1 MGAKDSKRACLSYE
15 DAVKRMSD
23 AELKRVSEAF
33 KRLTNG
39 VTLLSQAA
47 FAQHVLGEGVPPP
60 IVEKLY
66 TACGGGARGIAL
78 RDLICGLVLLTKGS
92 QDEKIKFLWSLYCN
106 DSGTHITRSEFQ
118 MALQVEG
125 TLPPPDGGTSKPNTN
140 WDRMLLSLFGNGQD
154 KVGFEDFK
162 AWIKYNRDQTI
173 LSNWLLSNTCVSLS
187 SEVETPT
194 FYQTLAGVTHLEEQ
208 DICELEKCFWSIQS
222 SSITGH
228 LDFNCLLSLVCPPV
242 PAKACP
248 GLFLALDVN
257 RDAHIDFKELCCGIS
272 AACRGPMAE
281 RMKFCF
287 KIFDMDRDLYL
298 NSEEL
303 ESMKQTLQFIAN
315 ENKLTFSSQFYLEQP
330 STNLELDASHCK
342 ALESLYKKLDD
353 KNGLTQE
360 DFLMWAVED
369 NSLVAPLLELLF
381 QVCHVSLGLKPHCR
395 HNEYEIVMGWL
406 GREERRG
413 YREGQFWYLIA
424 SDWWQQWQNYT
435 SAPRTNLDHCQCR
448 TEPRGIVEEGIVCD
462 ESLVSNATDYPLHSN
477 EFHSNSMES
486 MGDLLS
492 RGDSCSIASSSG
504 VSSSSGTA
512 SKRGLAPPGPIDNSS
527 LVSDCTLKVQT
538 LTGEGGRLKRNTPL
552 AQHHDFELVPD
563 SLWKALA
570 MWYGGPLP
578 LPRQVIDPPGRSEVE
593 LELYPLNLRI
603 LRHQVQQPINN
614 PSTWSSVVGGY
625 HDPCSIRRKIASSV
639 VDVCFNSLSKLHE
652 NSVKA
657 LISYLSYGA
666 LTTAGLPPS
675 SPSACIRRNLAH
687 VAAFSRLAT
696 IQQVTDFL
704 CERLGIK
711 NEDAR
716 LWLLRDH
723 QQPFLLED
731 ERAHLQDLGIKDADQ
746 ILLEVRN
753 KDLTWPEELGQ
764 LAAGGSNETTLAE
777 RRPTIYLPPGATGL
791 HNLGNTCFM
800 NAALQAVSNTRPLT
814 MYFQQDNQLSELN
827 SNNPDST
834 KGAVAKKYA
843 ELCRELWAGS
853 TRSVAPLKI
862 RVCVTK
868 YAQHLSG
875 GGQHDAQE
883 LLAWL
888 LDALHEDLNRVPK
901 KQYIE
906 QKDSDGRPDE
916 VVADEAWQ
924 YHLKR
929 ENSIVTDLFHGQLK
943 SKVTCKTCGHESVKF
958 DPFNHLSLPLPMESY
973 TLCEVLVVRL
983 NGHSPIKYGLRLNSE
998 AKYGDLKE
1006 QLSQL
1011 CEVEDHRL
1019 LLAEVAC
1026 CQIRSLLPDENRI
1039 NPNTALELYAYELPA
1054 DFRKSD
1060 LEGEQGETDEGDVDT
1075 EASTGA
1081 TDSPL
1086 ARSPEVRSGSAI
1098 CMPNILCFKT
1108 KRTPSLSKAI
1118 PFKRS
1123 TISIQSNQSSYSA
1136 PFDASMLRKPP
1147 SYLIA
1152 VHRKC
1157 VRQDTYFLSQQKSKP
1172 SLFGMPLLL
1181 GCSSSSTCRD
1191 LYDLVWEQVTR
1202 LLSPMPQSDQTN
1214 HATDCDDSLGYEF
1227 PFTLK
1232 AVLAGGQICAICH
1245 WTKFCRGCPLPCTDD
1260 PLFHKCGGPVNG
1272 QAMHIAIDWD
1282 PTALHLRYQTSRE
1295 KLWTEDESVARCRKL
1310 HTEPIDLDYC
1320 LKAFTSE
1327 ENLQEKYHCSRCKDK
1342 QPATKKLQIWR
1353 LPPILIIHLKRFDCV
1368 NTKWVKTQKVVNF
1381 PFKDFNPTAYLA
1393 SVPQETILR
1402 HRQILDEKRRKEE
1415 DEENR
1420 HDDKILEDVSEASSS
1435 SPRISTDETGQLP
1448 NSIDAAANS
1457 LNISQC
1463 DIPSNNNQ
1471 SADRPVSN
1479 KQCEDS
1485 DRSNGVSCKGEQCK
1499 LLQCGKEGSDG
1510 CVSVGTCQGKDEVDR
1525 VAASTPKQRPER
1537 TNKVRSR
1544 LISTSLIKTPI
1555 IDENL
1560 KDYHEHKLLE
1570 GQDPFDLKYQLYA
1583 VVSHSGMLN
1592 GGHYIS
1598 YACNPNGNWYC
1609 YNDSS
1614 CREVITEPDVSRSRL
1629 SVSSKNSSGCTPLS
1643 RRRNIQGCQP
1653 QRKGSTG
1660 STDSDRTAPLAT
1672 MDTSIA
1678 SSASALDSGN
1688 ASDSCER
1695 SSVTGGSK
1703 PTNSPCPSRLST
1715 SGSTNSVNS
1724 NSNGF
1729 KCPYNNAKIPRI
1741 DTSSAYILF
1750 YERSG
1755 LDYKP
1760 YLPKVVPSGNGN
1772 SQQSAVDDA
1781 DDCDSDLQPGRSL
1794 PERSPVLK
1802 WIRDKFST

>member
-1 MGAKDSKRACLSYE
+1 
-15 DAVKRMSD
+15 SD

-492 RGDSCSIASSSG
+492 RGDSIASSSG

-614 PSTWSSVVGGY
+614 PSTWSSVVGG
-625 HDPCSIRRKIASSV
+625 
-639 VDVCFNSLSKLHE
+639 
-652 NSVKA
+652 
-657 LISYLSYGA
+657 YGA

-1039 NPNTALELYAYELPA
+1039 NPNTALE
-1054 DFRKSD
+1054 F
-1060 LEGEQGETDEGDVDT
+1060 
-1075 EASTGA
+1075 
-1081 TDSPL
+1081 PL

-1098 CMPNILCFKT
+1098 CMPNILCFK
-1108 KRTPSLSKAI
+1108 
-1118 PFKRS
+1118 
-1123 TISIQSNQSSYSA
+1123 SNQSSYSGKTVEA
-1136 PFDASMLRKPP
+1136 ATLYRVSNKTALLPDSGSSQVCQTGYLLFVSTKKQTQPVWDAAAS
-1147 SYLIA
+1147 
-1152 VHRKC
+1152 
-1157 VRQDTYFLSQQKSKP
+1157 
-1172 SLFGMPLLL
+1172 GLLL
-1181 GCSSSSTCRD
+1181 QQHLQRS
-1191 LYDLVWEQVTR
+1191 VR
-1202 LLSPMPQSDQTN
+1202 LGLGASHPVIESYASERSDQP
-1214 HATDCDDSLGYEF
+1214 CYRL
-1227 PFTLK
+1227 

-1420 HDDKILEDVSEASSS
+1420 H
-1435 SPRISTDETGQLP
+1435 
-1448 NSIDAAANS
+1448 
-1457 LNISQC
+1457 
-1463 DIPSNNNQ
+1463 
-1471 SADRPVSN
+1471 
-1479 KQCEDS
+1479 
-1485 DRSNGVSCKGEQCK
+1485 
-1499 LLQCGKEGSDG
+1499 GKE
-1510 CVSVGTCQGKDEVDR
+1510 

-1781 DDCDSDLQPGRSL
+1781 DDCDSDLRKQSC
-1794 PERSPVLK
+1794 S
-1802 WIRDKFST
+1802 IQ

>member
-1 MGAKDSKRACLSYE
+1 MGAKDSKRTCLSYE
-15 DAVKRMSD
+15 DAAKRMSD
-23 AELKRVSEAF
+23 AEFKRVCEAF

-39 VTLLSQAA
+39 GTLLSQAS
-47 FAQHVLGEGVPPP
+47 FAQHVLGDGVPAP

-66 TACGGGARGIAL
+66 VACGGAARGIAL

-92 QDEKIKFLWSLYCN
+92 QDEKIKFLWTLYCN
-106 DSGTHITRSEFQ
+106 DPGTYITRAEFQ
-118 MALQVEG
+118 SALQIEG
-125 TLPPPDGGTSKPNTN
+125 TLPPPDGGPTKPNIN
-140 WDRMLLSLFGNGQD
+140 YDRTLISLFGVGQD
-154 KVGFEDFK
+154 KVGFEEFK
-162 AWIKYNRDQTI
+162 AWIKYNKEATI
-173 LSNWLLSNTCVSLS
+173 LSKWLLSNPCVSLS

-208 DICELEKCFWSIQS
+208 DICELEKCFWTMQGASV
-222 SSITGH
+222 TGH

-242 PAKACP
+242 PAKACR

-257 RDAHIDFKELCCGIS
+257 QDEHIDFKELCCGIS

-287 KIFDMDRDLYL
+287 KIFDLDRDLHL

-303 ESMKQTLQFIAN
+303 DNMKQTLQFIAN
-315 ENKLTFSSQFYLEQP
+315 ENKLTYAPQFFHEQHQ
-330 STNLELDASHCK
+330 TNFEMDASHTK
-342 ALESLYKKLDD
+342 ALESLNDKLDS
-353 KNGLTQE
+353 KGGLTQE
-360 DFLMWAVED
+360 DFLVWAVKD

-406 GREERRG
+406 EREGRRG
-413 YREGQFWYLIA
+413 YHVGQFWYLVS
-424 SDWWQQWQNYT
+424 SDWWQQWLNYT
-435 SAPRTNLDHCQCR
+435 SASRTNLDHCDCR
-448 TEPRGIVEEGIVCD
+448 TDARGLVEEGIVCD
-462 ESLVSNATDYPLHSN
+462 ESLVSNTTDYTSNSN
-477 EFHSNSMES
+477 EFNSNSMES

-512 SKRGLAPPGPIDNSS
+512 SKRGLCPPGPIDNTN
-527 LVSDCTLKVQT
+527 LVAESTFKVPT
-538 LTGEGGRLKRNTPL
+538 LTGEGGRLKRDTPL
-552 AQHHDFELVPD
+552 VQHRDFELVPD
-563 SLWKALA
+563 SLWKALS

-578 LPRQVIDPPGRSEVE
+578 LPRQVIKPPGRSEVE

-603 LRHQVQQPINN
+603 LRHQVQQPV
-614 PSTWSSVVGGY
+614 SSASSWGSVVGG
-625 HDPCSIRRKIASSV
+625 
-639 VDVCFNSLSKLHE
+639 
-652 NSVKA
+652 
-657 LISYLSYGA
+657 YGA
-666 LTTAGLPPS
+666 LTTAGIAPS
-675 SPSACIRRNLAH
+675 TPVASIRRILAH
-687 VAAFSRLAT
+687 VATFSRLAT
-696 IQQVTDFL
+696 VQQVTDFL
-704 CERLGIK
+704 CEHLAIK

-731 ERAHLQDLGIKDADQ
+731 ESAQLQDLGIKDADQ

-764 LAAGGSNETTLAE
+764 LAAGGGSETALVE
-777 RRPTIYLPPGATGL
+777 RRPTICLPPGATGL

-814 MYFQQDNQLSELN
+814 MYFQQDNQLCELN
-827 SNNPDST
+827 CNNPHST
-834 KGAVAKKYA
+834 KGAVAKRYA

-853 TRSVAPLKI
+853 TRSVAPLKL
-862 RVCVTK
+862 RYCVSK
-868 YAQHLSG
+868 FAQHLSG

-916 VVADEAWQ
+916 VVAEEAWQ

-929 ENSIVTDLFHGQLK
+929 EHSIITDLFHGQLK

-983 NGHSPIKYGLRLNSE
+983 NGQCPIKYGLRLNSE
-998 AKYGDLKE
+998 AKYGELKE
-1006 QLSQL
+1006 HLSEL
-1011 CEVEDHRL
+1011 CVVDHKRL
-1019 LLAEVAC
+1019 LLAEVAT
-1026 CQIRSLLPDENRI
+1026 CQVKSLLPDDSRI
-1039 NPNTALELYAYELPA
+1039 NPMTACELFAYELPA
-1054 DFRKSD
+1054 DCSSD
-1060 LEGEQGETDEGDVDT
+1060 QTEGEKDQAEGEGDIET

-1086 ARSPEVRSGSAI
+1086 ARSPE
-1098 CMPNILCFKT
+1098 T
-1108 KRTPSLSKAI
+1108 KKEPSLSKSI

-1123 TISIQSNQSSYSA
+1123 TISIHSNSSGNPGA
-1136 PFDASMLRKPP
+1136 FDSSSSQKPP

-1157 VRQDTYFLSQQKSKP
+1157 VRQETYFLSQQKSKP

-1181 GCSSSSTCRD
+1181 GCTTTSSCRD
-1191 LYDLVWEQVTR
+1191 LYDLVWGQVTR

-1245 WTKFCRGCPLPCTDD
+1245 WTKFCRGCPLPCSDE
-1260 PLFHKCGGPVNG
+1260 LLLQKCGCLNNA
-1272 QAMHIAIDWD
+1272 QTMHIAIDWD
-1282 PTALHLRYQTSRE
+1282 PTALHLRYQSSRE
-1295 KLWTEDESVARCRKL
+1295 KLWLEDESVARCRKL

-1320 LKAFTSE
+1320 LRAFTSE
-1327 ENLQEKYHCSRCKDK
+1327 ERLEAKYHCSRCNDK

-1353 LPPILIIHLKRFDCV
+1353 LPPILIVHLKRFDYV
-1368 NTKWVKTQKVVNF
+1368 NSKWVKTQKVVNF
-1381 PFKDFNPTAYLA
+1381 PFKDFDPTAYLA

-1402 HRQILDEKRRKEE
+1402 HRQLLEEKMRKEE
-1415 DEENR
+1415 EEENR
-1420 HDDKILEDVSEASSS
+1420 QGDKILEDVRETSVSSTRS
-1435 SPRISTDETGQLP
+1435 SIEENIKLLSDNGFSSQKYDVN
-1448 NSIDAAANS
+1448 NSMDS
-1457 LNISQC
+1457 KQC
-1463 DIPSNNNQ
+1463 DINNSNDKENKETV
-1471 SADRPVSN
+1471 VS
-1479 KQCEDS
+1479 KKEIEDS
-1485 DRSNGVSCKGEQCK
+1485 SNLNGAMCNGEQCK
-1499 LLQCGKEGSDG
+1499 LLECGKEGNEG
-1510 CVSVGTCQGKDEVDR
+1510 CVSVGSKDGGKDEVDR
-1525 VAASTPKQRPER
+1525 VAPGTPRQRPER
-1537 TNKVRSR
+1537 ITKVRSR
-1544 LISTSLIKTPI
+1544 LISTSLLKTPI
-1555 IDENL
+1555 IDEHL
-1560 KDYHEHKLLE
+1560 KDYHEHKLLP

-1583 VVSHSGMLN
+1583 VVSHSGLLN

-1614 CREVITEPDVSRSRL
+1614 CREVMAELDVSRSTL
-1629 SVSSKNSSGCTPLS
+1629 SLNSSKGSSSGCTPLG
-1643 RRRNIQGCQP
+1643 RRKNPPGSQLQ

-1660 STDSDRTAPLAT
+1660 STDSERTAPLAT
-1672 MDTSIA
+1672 VDTSIG
-1678 SSASALDSGN
+1678 SSSTALDSGN
-1688 ASDSCER
+1688 VSENGDR
-1695 SSVTGGSK
+1695 TSVNENKTA
-1703 PTNSPCPSRLST
+1703 NSPCPSRRSTGGST
-1715 SGSTNSVNS
+1715 SSVNS

-1729 KCPYNNAKIPRI
+1729 RCPYNNAKIPRI

-1760 YLPKVVPSGNGN
+1760 YLPRVAPSSDGGG
-1772 SQQSAVDDA
+1772 QPATDDL
-1781 DDCDSDLQPGRSL
+1781 DESESELQATSSRSI

-1802 WIRDKFST
+1802 WFRDRFST